1 MQTQPKVTPTTPCR
15 SLGDGNPVTVPSG
28 PVPISVTPMTMAEKI
43 MQLGSDDIV
52 KGCSPHGYLAMVLV
66 GWCSLAKATQD
77 TTAVQRE

>member
-28 PVPISVTPMTMAEKI
+28 PVPISVPPMTMTEKV
-43 MQLGSDDIV
+43 MQTGIDDIV
-52 KGCSPHGYLAMVLV
+52 NGCSPHGYLAMVLV